1 MPEMLSHERRGAD
14 DRPAAEAR
22 SGKVAARPV
31 PDDATLEFAGRL
43 ASEGQRKYQEREF
56 QDAEQLLQKSLE
68 IRERA
73 PSAGSSGLLE
83 SLTLLAAVHVARGDL
98 VRGELLLE
106 RALAGSEQLY
116 GEQHPDLS
124 PLLNNLAHVYY
135 KRKKYELAERLLTR
149 LAGITS
155 ARENADPEL
164 AAVLASLATVREATG
179 HIAAARQ
186 LWLRVLSIR
195 EKTLGADSPAVAAA
209 LEHLGELSA
218 AAGHLEQAISLRGR
232 ALAIRER
239 SLAPGDAS
247 LHVARDKIASL
258 RAAVDAR
265 IARGQEFNGRQRPA
279 FSDIEVGPT
288 VRPLADRAPSQTP
301 RAVPMET
308 IFQALAA
315 AGDANDGLAVRISNR
330 FRAFLAGRAAE
341 RAGQSVPSATTSFF
355 ASTSSVLSP
364 SRSSDRRAADYED
377 LEEDVYLEE
386 EIDDEL
392 GESNFGADGKAE
404 ESLESARFDLF
415 SDQTWPKTKLIGG
428 IVCFVALLAV
438 AVSLIAGTDESS
450 AGVSSDV
457 QSIEAG
463 QISTDET
470 TGAGALSSQ
479 PTGDAGSAR
488 YSAQGRGSS
497 EGVVS
502 RMQRQQMLDSL
513 ARKRTDSLALPMRG
527 GTSQLRVPGVR
538 AIVPQ

>member
-1 MPEMLSHERRGAD
+1 MPEMLSHERRSAD

-22 SGKVAARPV
+22 SGKVSARPV
-31 PDDATLEFAGRL
+31 PDDATMEFAGRL

-56 QDAEQLLQKSLE
+56 EDAERLLQKSLE

-73 PSAGSSGLLE
+73 PNVGTSGLID
-83 SLTLLAAVHVARGDL
+83 SLTSLAAVHVARGDIG
-98 VRGELLLE
+98 RGELLLE
-106 RALAGSEQLY
+106 RALAGSEQLL
-116 GEQHPDLS
+116 GHQHPDLS
-124 PLLNNLAHVYY
+124 LLLNNLAHVYY
-135 KRKKYELAERLLTR
+135 KRKKYEQAEKLLTR

-155 ARENADPEL
+155 AKVNAEPEL

-239 SLAPGDAS
+239 SLSPGDAS

-265 IARGQEFNGRQRPA
+265 IARGQESKGKQRPA
-279 FSDIEVGPT
+279 FSDIEVTPG
-288 VRPLADRAPSQTP
+288 VRPLADRASSQKP
-301 RAVPMET
+301 QAVPMEA
-308 IFQALAA
+308 IYQAMAT

-341 RAGQSVPSATTSFF
+341 RAGNPDPADSNSFF
-355 ASTSSVLSP
+355 ASASSVLSP
-364 SRSSDRRAADYED
+364 SRSTDRVAADYEALD
-377 LEEDVYLEE
+377 EDVYLEE
-386 EIDDEL
+386 DLDEL
-392 GESNFGADGKAE
+392 GESRFDDGKAE
-404 ESLESARFDLF
+404 ESLESTKFDLF

-428 IVCFVALLAV
+428 IVCLVALLAV
-438 AVSLIAGTDESS
+438 AMSLIASTNESS
-450 AGVSSDV
+450 AGLSLDA
-457 QSIEAG
+457 QSLETG
-463 QISTDET
+463 RISTDET
-470 TGAGALSSQ
+470 AGEGGSSSQ
-479 PTGDAGSAR
+479 PAGGAGGMR
-488 YSAQGRGSS
+488 YSVQGRGGKEGASS
-497 EGVVS
+497 
-502 RMQRQQMLDSL
+502 RQQRQQLLDSL
-513 ARKRTDSLALPMRG
+513 ARKRTDSLAFPMRG